1 MPSEPLTPAE
11 LAVYPEPQDVEYPI
25 SPHDFF
31 TQLLLTHFW
40 LLAQSLSEVQYPGI
54 VEHVTHAPSEP
65 LTPVELAVYP
75 EPHDVL

>member
-31 TQLLLTHFW
+31 TQLLLTHFCPFEHWLLDVQQPDTATQVW
-40 LLAQSLSEVQYPGI
+40 LLAVW
-54 VEHVTHAPSEP
+54 HVPQDTATQRLFEQR
-65 LTPVELAVYP
+65 
-75 EPHDVL
+75 